1 MISKTSLLSLLSAS
15 LLTLVACSSSETKQ
29 TLADIDLSDDTNM
42 QSNVF
47 VKPKSEEEIKQAY
60 YSYIRNASK
69 NDKSRQ
75 TAINRIAAMEL
86 NLTNKILA
94 DSDVDSSGELEDEL
108 YTQSLHK
115 AVTLLSESLR
125 DFPDANDND
134 QTLYQLARTQDQL
147 GNYSEAISA
156 LNQLVSKYPES
167 KFYAEAQ
174 FRLGEHAFISGDF
187 IGAEDAYTEVILT
200 PTNDRFYEKSLFKR
214 GWTRYKQQLYHEAVD
229 DYLQA
234 LTYHQFDE
242 PEQLNKTEKDQFDEY
257 FRAIGLVF
265 SHLRGAEGLNEYF
278 ADKSDFRYL
287 FHSYTVVADIY
298 LQQER
303 FSDAVQTL
311 ELFMEQHPQAAEKPL
326 AHLRVLEIWQEGNFT
341 DRVREESEK
350 LYVNYNPGSSFW
362 TNNSNEETKKK
373 LEKRLREYIVLV
385 ANYHH
390 SEYQRKSKAR
400 DLNKASLWYER
411 YLTHY
416 PNFAKQDSINTQ
428 YANLL
433 ADTGDDGKAIAY
445 FENAAYDG
453 ELILDKSAA
462 YSTIVLSNKL
472 FESTSGKQK
481 SDWLNKHIEYS
492 RRYLELYP
500 NDENSAVIITN
511 AAEMSYRAKD
521 YESAIAISELAA
533 LNLSS
538 QQLFNLNNIKARS
551 YLEQK
556 QYAEA
561 ESAFLDLLQSKRIP
575 SSQEKA
581 IQNSISLAIYR
592 QAEAEKN
599 AGNTVLALKH
609 FSRISE
615 SNPRSELAPTGLYDA
630 ISLAMKQELW
640 SDAIFYIESFQKRY
654 PGHKRNKEISRQL
667 SVAYLKSNQDDK
679 AARQLERL
687 AQADDS
693 ADVKMAALWQAAEL
707 YEKQEDVAG
716 AIRSYRDYAHTYPA
730 PYPQNIEAMYKLSE
744 LYRQSGDISKRY
756 FWQNKIKNTDKKTS
770 NRLKTD
776 RTNHI
781 AATTILDLA
790 GQKTES
796 FDRIK
801 LAEPLAKNLKRKKQF
816 MQEAIKLYGQASAY
830 NQAEVTTQATY
841 SIASIYLHFS
851 KALLDSERPARL
863 AGEELEQY
871 NILLEDQAFPFEE
884 KSIEFHET
892 NLSRVKDGTYNKWV
906 KSSYENLVELFPVR
920 FSRKGKVEVFES
932 E

>member
-1 MISKTSLLSLLSAS
+1 MMNIAKHTTFSLLCLL
-15 LLTLVACSSSETKQ
+15 LIMGCGGKEKKQ
-29 TLADIDLSDDTNM
+29 TLADIDLSNESNM
-42 QSNVF
+42 QQSVF
-47 VKPKSEEEIKQAY
+47 VKPKSEEEIKKAY
-60 YSYIRNASK
+60 YTYIRNASK
-69 NDKSRQ
+69 NDQSRQ

-86 NLTNKILA
+86 SLTNKILE
-94 DSDVDSSGELEDEL
+94 DSKVEAGAELEDEL
-108 YTQSLHK
+108 YSQSLHK
-115 AVTLLSESLR
+115 AVALLSESLR
-125 DFPDANDND
+125 DFPDAKDND

-147 GNYSEAISA
+147 GNYAEAIDA
-156 LNQLVSKYPES
+156 LDQLVSKYPES
-167 KFYAEAQ
+167 PFYAEAQ
-174 FRLGEHAFISGDF
+174 FRLGEHAFISRDY

-242 PEQLNKTEKDQFDEY
+242 PEKLNKTEKDQFDEY

-303 FSDAVQTL
+303 FSDAVETL
-311 ELFMEQHPQAAEKPL
+311 ELFMEQHPQSAEKPL
-326 AHLRVLEIWQEGNFT
+326 AHLRILEIWQQGNFT

-350 LYVNYNPGSSFW
+350 LYVSYNPDSKYWSSKS
-362 TNNSNEETKKK
+362 TEATQKK

-390 SEYQRKSKAR
+390 NQYQRKSKSA

-411 YLTHY
+411 YLKHY
-416 PNFAKQDSINTQ
+416 PNYAKQDNINTQ

-433 ADTGDDGKAIAY
+433 ADTGDDTKAIAY

-462 YSTIVLSNKL
+462 YSTIVLSHKL
-472 FESTSGKQK
+472 FETSKGKQK
-481 SDWLNKHIEYS
+481 TDWLNKHTEYS

-500 NDENSAVIITN
+500 NDANSAAILTN
-511 AAEMSYRAKD
+511 AAEMSYRVKN
-521 YESAIAISELAA
+521 YQSAIAITELAGV
-533 LNLSS
+533 NLSAKQS
-538 QQLFNLNNIKARS
+538 FNLNNIKARS
-551 YLEQK
+551 YLEQE
-556 QYAEA
+556 QYAAA
-561 ESAFLDLLQSKRIP
+561 ESAFLDLTQSSGIP
-575 SSQEKA
+575 ASQKKA

-592 QAEAEKN
+592 QAEAEKQ
-599 AGNTVLALKH
+599 AGNTVEALKH

-615 SNPRSELAPTGLYDA
+615 SNPNSDLAPTGLYDA
-630 ISLAMKQELW
+630 ISLAMKEQLW
-640 SDAIFYIESFQKRY
+640 SDAIYYIEAFQKRY

-687 AQADDS
+687 AKADDS
-693 ADVKMAALWQAAEL
+693 AEVKMAALWQAAEL
-707 YEKQEDVAG
+707 YEKQNDLEG
-716 AIRSYRDYAHTYPA
+716 AIRSYREYAHNYPT
-730 PYPQNIEAMYKLSE
+730 PYPQNVEAMFKMSE
-744 LYRQSGDISKRY
+744 LYKKTGDTSKRY
-756 FWQNKIKNTDKKTS
+756 FWQNKIRSTDKKTS
-770 NRLKTD
+770 KRLKTD

-781 AATTILDLA
+781 AATTVLDLA
-790 GQKTES
+790 LQKNDE
-796 FDRIK
+796 FQRVQ
-801 LAEPLAKNLKRKKQF
+801 LREPLARNLKRKKQT
-816 MQEAIKLYGQASAY
+816 MQDAIKLYGQASAY
-830 NQAEVTTQATY
+830 NLSDVTTQSTF
-841 SIASIYLHFS
+841 SIASIYRDFS
-851 KALLDSERPARL
+851 KALLDSERPSKL

-892 NLSRVKDGTYNKWV
+892 NLSRVKDGTYNEWIKA
-906 KSSYENLVELFPVR
+906 SYENLVELFPVR